1 MNELIEILSGICSGE
16 GFENSE
22 DLIADGFLDSLDIVQ
37 VSAELENNFD
47 IEITPVDVTHD
58 NFKSVNSIYGNDKKT
73 GTRIRKERSYA
84 IQYAYLSM
92 RVSSGCFGRILSD
105 TKKIPLGGSII
116 GKLCVL
122 FNNGRSAYS
131 IHSCVF
137 TLYICCRT
145 LA

>member
-47 IEITPVDVTHD
+47 IEI
-58 NFKSVNSIYGNDKKT
+58 NDKKT

-131 IHSCVF
+131 IHSRVF